1 MVARIVIGA
10 PASGQGKTT
19 IAIGLMA
26 AFRQAGLKVAPFKVG
41 PDYIDPGYH
50 TLAAGRPGRNLD
62 PHLCTP
68 ELVAPLFNHGATTPE
83 AADIGVVEGVMGLFD
98 GKIGADGFGSTA
110 HVAELLA
117 APVILVADASH
128 ASATTAAIVHGLA
141 TYSSRIT
148 VAGVI
153 ANRVSS
159 KRVGEELRR
168 ALTKTGV
175 LLLGTIP
182 ASTEIAAPSRHLGLI
197 PAAERASAQQMVDA
211 AGHIVAD
218 NVDLDEILRIGRRA
232 GHMTTDIWR
241 PQDLVTP
248 IAGAPTIAVAT
259 GSAFTFRYPE
269 TVELLQACGAKVVEF
284 DPLTDPQLPAG
295 TQGLYLG
302 GGFPEVYASQLAEN
316 TSLRT
321 QIGQAVRDGLPT
333 VAECAGL
340 LYLCRTI
347 DGIAMAGALDVDAQM
362 TPKLKLG
369 YRESEP
375 ESDSLIYRIGE
386 PVRYHEFHR
395 TRISGSDHVY
405 SPTMHASYQHVHWA
419 AYPQFAARLVAA
431 AANYSPSRIKPN
443 RLEPIALG
451 DLRHH
456 GDSATDAGLV
466 DLAVN
471 VLAAKPP
478 KLLADA
484 LRADVENWSAYPRFD
499 EARDAIAKRHH
510 IAKEMILPTA
520 GATEAFDLVARTLCP
535 SKPIIIHPQFSE
547 PERALTALGIQVYRA
562 IAKSPDFDL
571 PQIAD
576 DFDLVCVGNPTNPTG
591 KLYSANQLRS
601 LRGSNRIVLVDEAF
615 MSALPDDT
623 ESLIGSDMAGI
634 LVIRSLTKTWSIAGV
649 RAGYLVGDA
658 QLIARCQENQSPW
671 SVSSPAARVMTV
683 TASPQARTLEA
694 ALRAKMASHR
704 DVLVAALSQAG
715 FPPIT
720 SAATPFVTFEASRLG
735 SRPALRLRENGWA
748 VRDCASFPGL
758 GPNWLR
764 VAVREPEISHNFV
777 QTLVKLTEER

>member
-26 AFRQAGLKVAPFKVG
+26 AFRMAGLKVAPFKVG

-50 TLAAGRPGRNLD
+50 TLAAGRAGRNLD

-68 ELVAPLFNHGATTPE
+68 ELIGSLFNHGARTPDD
-83 AADIGVVEGVMGLFD
+83 ADIGVIEGVMGLFD
-98 GKIGADGFGSTA
+98 GKIGTAGFGSTA
-110 HVAELLA
+110 HVAELLS
-117 APVILVADASH
+117 APVILVADSSH
-128 ASATTAAIVHGLA
+128 SSATTAAIVHGLA
-141 TYSSRIT
+141 DYSSQIT

-159 KRVGEELRR
+159 KRVSDELRR
-168 ALTKTGV
+168 ALASTGIP
-175 LLLGTIP
+175 LLGTIP
-182 ASTEIAAPSRHLGLI
+182 ASAAIAAPSRHLGLI
-197 PAAERASAQQMVDA
+197 PAAERAGAQQMVDA
-211 AGHIVAD
+211 AGQIVAD
-218 NVDLDEILRIGRRA
+218 NVDLEKILQIGRQA
-232 GHMTTDIWR
+232 GRMTSAIWR
-241 PQDLVTP
+241 PQDLVAP

-269 TVELLQACGAKVVEF
+269 TVELLQACGAKVAEF
-284 DPLTDPQLPAG
+284 DPLTDPQLPVG

-321 QIGQAVRDGLPT
+321 QIGQVVRDGLPT

-347 DGIAMAGALDVDAQM
+347 DGIAMTNALDVDAQM

-369 YRESEP
+369 YRESAP
-375 ESDSLIYRIGE
+375 ESNSLIYRIGE

-395 TRISGSDHVY
+395 TRIVGSDHFY
-405 SPTMHASYQHVHWA
+405 SPTLHASYQHVHWA
-419 AYPQFAARLVAA
+419 AYPQFATRLVEAA
-431 AANYSPSRIKPN
+431 AEFSPSRIN
-443 RLEPIALG
+443 PIHRESVVLG

-456 GDSATDAGLV
+456 GDQDTGDGLV
-466 DLAVN
+466 NLAVN
-471 VLAAKPP
+471 VLSPKPP

-484 LRADVENWSAYPRFD
+484 LRDDVENWSAYPRFD
-499 EARDAIAKRHH
+499 EAREAIAKRHH

-520 GATEAFDLVARTLCP
+520 GATEAFNLVARTLHP
-535 SKPIIIHPQFSE
+535 SKPTVIHPQFSE
-547 PERALTALGIQVYRA
+547 PERALAALGIRVYRA
-562 IAKSPDFDL
+562 ISQPPDFDL

-576 DFDLVCVGNPTNPTG
+576 CFDLVCVGNPTNPTG

-615 MSALPDDT
+615 MSALPGET

-649 RAGYLVGDA
+649 RAGYLVGDT
-658 QLIARCQENQSPW
+658 QLISRCQENQSPW
-671 SVSSPAARVMTV
+671 SVSSPAARVMSL
-683 TASPQARTLEA
+683 TASTQAIAFEA
-694 ALRAKMASHR
+694 AQCSEMAANRAI
-704 DVLVAALSQAG
+704 LVTALSQAG
-715 FPPIT
+715 FAPIT
-720 SAATPFVTFEASRLG
+720 SAATPFVTFEASKLG
-735 SRPALRLRENGWA
+735 PTPAASLRKNGWA